1 MIFPGQ
7 DKGVY
12 ELFPELKNDRP
23 EDFLDFFIVNDLRNL
38 VVKSL
43 EKFDKKLTAKDQ
55 KLCEI
60 VCDMLINKGVLG
72 PDAHNA
78 LTDELLIAA
87 MLRDCEV
94 DINKPSTLIRPR
106 DVLLE
111 SNRELGN
118 KVPEEEIEKIC
129 QCIEAQFGEL
139 TPIPLL
145 KGTVGSFQQL
155 FADACFV
162 VDRYI

>member
-111 SNRELGN
+111 SNRELGG

>member
-106 DVLLE
+106 DILLE
-111 SNRELGN
+111 SNKELGG